1 MTGAMTAPV
10 CLCAERSPMQYVRS
24 HGPLRFSSSSIA
36 YILKGVPLFLL
47 LAWATKAFTP
57 DLAAKS
63 ALLARDL
70 ELRLEIVSTSRSLFK
85 QLVLP
90 FITGMC
96 LLWIIQARKHMN
108 SFLSILIPMMIFG
121 GFLLVSVVWSDHP
134 DDTLRRAIRQVIL
147 FAAVAGVVVV
157 GRSQDRFVNHLQ
169 FFSVSLLI
177 YEMLFLLIPHISFDI
192 YGNFTGLH
200 PAKNEFGGVAGAFL
214 LIAVCVYRYY
224 AETPKEKKIALLC
237 VLGWAG
243 LLIISGS
250 KTPMG
255 FVVLL
260 IPLVFMS
267 IHLLRLASITVIVI
281 WLFILV
287 IIPMFLIG
295 VGEAP
300 IDFYRSIL
308 PEEALTGRT
317 GIWFHLLSDI
327 QKNVMWGTG
336 YGAYWGVG
344 AIPEALDIKWSY
356 YQFLQTAHS
365 GFIDLVLSIGLI
377 PTVFW
382 MLGLWMFLTFTR
394 NSADPISIAMIAY
407 AMLHNCLE
415 TSFAHGVHFV
425 WVLMLLGMM
434 NILYTHAHKPSFRR
448 GFNETSIPGR
458 DPVADSNAYAG
469 AVRNG

>member
-1 MTGAMTAPV
+1 
-10 CLCAERSPMQYVRS
+10 MQHVRS
-24 HGPLRFSSSSIA
+24 HGPLRISTSSLA
-36 YILKGVPLFLL
+36 YILKGLPLFLL
-47 LAWATKAFTP
+47 LAWVTKAFQP
-57 DLAAKS
+57 DLSPKS
-63 ALLARDL
+63 ALLSRDL
-70 ELRLEIVSTSRSLFK
+70 ELRLEIVSSSSSLLK
-85 QLVLP
+85 QLILP
-90 FITGMC
+90 AFTGVC

-121 GFLLVSVVWSDHP
+121 GFLLASVAWSDHP
-134 DDTLRRAIRQVIL
+134 DDTLRRAVRQVLL
-147 FAAVAGVVVV
+147 FTSVAGIVVVS
-157 GRSQDRFVNHLQ
+157 RSEDRFVNYLQ
-169 FFSVSLLI
+169 FFSVTLLI
-177 YEMLFLLIPHISFDI
+177 YEMMFLLVPHISFDVL
-192 YGNFTGLH
+192 GNFTGLH

-224 AETPKEKKIALLC
+224 AETPKEKKIAMFC
-237 VLGWAG
+237 IIGWTG

-255 FVVLL
+255 FAVLL
-260 IPLVFMS
+260 VPLAIMS
-267 IHLLRLASITVIVI
+267 IHLLRLVSIGVVVV
-281 WLFILV
+281 WLFIMVV
-287 IIPMFLIG
+287 IPIFLMG

-327 QKNVMWGTG
+327 KKNVLWGTG

-344 AIPEALDIKWSY
+344 DIPESMDIKWSY
-356 YQFLQTAHS
+356 YRFLHTAHS
-365 GFIDLVLSIGLI
+365 GFIDLVLELGLI

-382 MLGLWMFLTFTR
+382 MLGLWMFLSFTR
-394 NSADPISIAMIAY
+394 NSADPISVALIAY

-425 WVLMLLGMM
+425 WVLMVMAMM
-434 NILYTHAHKPSFRR
+434 NILYTHAHKPNFRR
-448 GFNETSIPGR
+448 GFEAKNSPGVN
-458 DPVADSNAYAG
+458 PASESNAYAG